1 MTVTDTTNTPSRI
14 VSSSA
19 ESSLPEQ
26 LVAQPVPRSRRKPW
40 LWIVALLVLV
50 ALFAARMLLAQRL
63 SMPPVLVEL
72 PSYTLTNE
80 QGQTFGAANLRGKT
94 YIANFVFTSCPSVCP
109 RLTKRMVDVQERTKD
124 LGDALHL
131 VTFTVDP
138 ETDTPEV
145 LRGYA
150 QKYSVDSS
158 RWVFLTGPLKEIEP
172 VVVKGFKMMLDKK
185 ETTPGMFEIV
195 HGERFVLVDGKGF
208 IRGFYEAKEEGI
220 EAIVRDARKLVSN

>member
-1 MTVTDTTNTPSRI
+1 MI
-14 VSSSA
+14 VG
-19 ESSLPEQ
+19 
-26 LVAQPVPRSRRKPW
+26 
-40 LWIVALLVLV
+40 LLMFA
-50 ALFAARMLLAQRL
+50 ALFAARMLLANRL
-63 SMPPVLVEL
+63 SVPPPLVEL
-72 PSYTLTNE
+72 PAYTLTNE

-109 RLTKRMVDVQERTKD
+109 RLTQRMADVQERTKD

-150 QKYSVDSS
+150 QKYGADSN

-185 ETTPGMFEIV
+185 ETTPGLFEIV

-208 IRGFYEAKEEGI
+208 VRGFYEAKDEGI
-220 EAIVRDARKLVSN
+220 EAIIRDARKLVSN

>member
-1 MTVTDTTNTPSRI
+1 MV
-14 VSSSA
+14 
-19 ESSLPEQ
+19 
-26 LVAQPVPRSRRKPW
+26 
-40 LWIVALLVLV
+40 LLVFV
-50 ALFAARMLLAQRL
+50 ALFSARMLLAKRL
-63 SMPPVLVEL
+63 SVPPVLVEL
-72 PSYTLTNE
+72 PAYTLTNE
-80 QGQTFGAANLRGKT
+80 QSQSFGAMNLRGKT

-109 RLTKRMVDVQERTKD
+109 RLTKRMADVQERTKD

-150 QKYSVDSS
+150 QKYGADSK
-158 RWVFLTGPLKEIEP
+158 RWVFLTGPLADIEP

-185 ETTPGMFEIV
+185 ATTPGMFEIV

-208 IRGFYEAKEEGI
+208 VRGFYEAKDEGI
-220 EAIVRDARKLVSN
+220 EAIIRDARTLVSN

>member
-1 MTVTDTTNTPSRI
+1 MF
-14 VSSSA
+14 
-19 ESSLPEQ
+19 
-26 LVAQPVPRSRRKPW
+26 
-40 LWIVALLVLV
+40 V

-63 SMPPVLVEL
+63 SVPPVLVEL
-72 PSYTLTNE
+72 PAYTLTNE
-80 QGQTFGAANLRGKT
+80 QGQTFGAANLRGKI

-109 RLTKRMVDVQERTKD
+109 RLTKRMADVQERTKD

-150 QKYSVDSS
+150 QKYGADSS
-158 RWVFLTGPLKEIEP
+158 RWAFLTGPLKEIEP

-185 ETTPGMFEIV
+185 ETTPGLFEIV

-208 IRGFYEAKEEGI
+208 VRGFYEAKEEGI